1 MTTTAM
7 APRKRRARK
16 NTPGRDN
23 AGENAGA
30 LDMGVLGTLIGYHLR
45 CAQAAL
51 FQHFDAALGDYEL
64 SPPQLGALFLIDA
77 NPGISQTAVAQ
88 TLRLDR
94 STLVQIVDRLEARD
108 LLRRA
113 AAIRDRRSHAL
124 RLTEPGKRLVAELA
138 DRTLAHEAE
147 FTRALTA
154 EERRL
159 IVTLLVRLHTPGDTD
174 RIA

>member
-1 MTTTAM
+1 MTTAAT
-7 APRKRRARK
+7 APRTRRGRK
-16 NTPGRDN
+16 IAPVRDS
-23 AGENAGA
+23 ADEKADA

-51 FQHFDAALGDYEL
+51 FQHFHATLGDYEL
-64 SPPQLGALFLIDA
+64 SPPQLGALFLVEA

-124 RLTEPGKRLVAELA
+124 RLTETGARLVAELA
-138 DRTLAHEAE
+138 DRTLVHEAE
-147 FTRALTA
+147 FTHALTA

-159 IVTLLVRLHTPGDTD
+159 IVSLLVRLHTPGEAT
-174 RIA
+174 